1 MPAEIVALP
10 PRGFN
15 ADVVERLEQLL
26 AQAKNG
32 DVQSVLFLCDMRDNT
47 IAAGWTG
54 CENLYTLAGHAARV
68 QHLIQKRI
76 DQL

>member
-1 MPAEIVALP
+1 MPAKIVALP
-10 PRGFN
+10 PRGAN
-15 ADVVERLEQLL
+15 PDVVEKLEGLL
-26 AQAKNG
+26 ADAKSG
-32 DVQSVLFLCDMRDNT
+32 EVQSVLFICDMRDNT

-54 CENLYTLAGHAARV
+54 CENLYALAGHAARV